1 MKFEIDL
8 TKNYDE
14 VLKNIVGLQY
24 QTTDL
29 IDDLFTVQTAL
40 KNLYRAIKDLETTVN
55 TYNKDDE
62 N

>member
-1 MKFEIDL
+1 MKFELDL

-14 VLKNIVGLQY
+14 VLKDIIGLQY

-40 KNLYRAIKDLETTVN
+40 KNLYSAIKSLETTVN
-55 TYNKDDE
+55 TYNKSNE
-62 N
+62 E